1 MTVSLRRDDEAGS
14 AVPGNGQQPFV
25 GGQRIGPYRLVQP
38 LGEGGM
44 GVVYLALD
52 PYGRAVAI
60 KVLREHIAHDVE
72 ARNRLRREVETLALV
87 QDPRVAVVLDAD
99 TEGPRPFIVT
109 RYIHGPALE
118 RVVSESGPM
127 QGEALLRLG
136 RGLWDGLNAI
146 HAAGIIH
153 RDVKPANVIL
163 LDGDPVVIDF
173 GIAHVTD
180 DVRLTMTGLVM
191 GTPGYLSPE
200 VVEGARVTEA
210 TDWWGWAATLA
221 FAASGAPPFG
231 RGPMQVVLDRVRR
244 GQADLSGVDQRLAP
258 LLQAA
263 LSPNPTRRPHAGE
276 LVQALDRYA
285 AGTPRTLAMPVA
297 GAPPASQPTRTYPRT
312 SAAQVPEPLAWAP
325 QVQGQAGVRAE
336 DLARDG
342 QPGPP
347 IESTRPADR
356 AEAAGK
362 AGPVQHGPRTVSPSR
377 GGTLIALLVALLG
390 VASLWPVV
398 AIGLVAL
405 WSVCARFADR
415 SIMAVL
421 IRRHGHGRRRS
432 DVPLAVLVS
441 PWHVI
446 LSVVATVLALVTPAI
461 VAIGSAFSIALVTS
475 AVTGGSPEPNR
486 SLPLVTGGLLGML
499 MCWWGPGGS
508 RLRRGSR
515 SLVRAMAPGRGGTD
529 FLVAACLL
537 LGFGLGGWAWMQHGN
552 ASWWPW
558 SLADFRGVSR
568 FIR

>member
-1 MTVSLRRDDEAGS
+1 MTVGLRRDDEAGS
-14 AVPGNGQQPFV
+14 AGPGAVQHTRF
-25 GGQRIGPYRLVQP
+25 GGQRIGPYRLIQP

-60 KVLREHIAHDVE
+60 KVLREHIAHDAE

-109 RYIHGPALE
+109 RYIHGPALDK
-118 RVVSESGPM
+118 VVSENGPV

-136 RGLWDGLNAI
+136 RGLWDALNAI

-153 RDVKPANVIL
+153 RDLKPANVIL

-200 VVEGARVTEA
+200 VVEGAPVTEA

-231 RGPMQVVLDRVRR
+231 RGPMPVVLDRVRR

-263 LSPNPTRRPHAGE
+263 LSPTPTERPHADE
-276 LVQALDRYA
+276 VVRALDRYA
-285 AGTPRTLAMPVA
+285 ATTPSTLAIPVA
-297 GAPPASQPTRTYPRT
+297 AASPTRRFPRT
-312 SAAQVPEPLAWAP
+312 SSAQAP
-325 QVQGQAGVRAE
+325 GPAPWQQ
-336 DLARDG
+336 DFPRDG
-342 QPGPP
+342 QPGPAT
-347 IESTRPADR
+347 ESGPDPAW
-356 AEAAGK
+356 AGGSAGAAGV
-362 AGPVQHGPRTVSPSR
+362 AGDGLPGQPSPRVVAPSR
-377 GGTLIALLVALLG
+377 VGTILALVVALLG
-390 VASLWPVV
+390 VAALWPMV
-398 AIGLVAL
+398 ATGLFAL
-405 WSVCARFADR
+405 WSLSARFTDR
-415 SIMAVL
+415 SIRAVL
-421 IRRHGHGRRRS
+421 IRRRDRGRRRS

-441 PWHVI
+441 PWHLIVS
-446 LSVVATVLALVTPAI
+446 LVATVLALVIPAI
-461 VAIGSAFSIALVTS
+461 VAIGSTFSMALVAA
-475 AVTGGSPEPNR
+475 AVTGGDPQPHR
-486 SLPLVTGGLLGML
+486 SLPLVAGGLLGLL
-499 MCWWGPGGS
+499 MSWWGPGGS

-515 SLVRAMAPGRGGTD
+515 SLLRAMTPGRGVTD
-529 FLVAACLL
+529 FIVALCLL
-537 LGFGLGGWAWMQHGN
+537 LGFGLGAWAWTQHGH

-558 SLADFRGVSR
+558 SPDDFRGVSR
-568 FIR
+568 LIR